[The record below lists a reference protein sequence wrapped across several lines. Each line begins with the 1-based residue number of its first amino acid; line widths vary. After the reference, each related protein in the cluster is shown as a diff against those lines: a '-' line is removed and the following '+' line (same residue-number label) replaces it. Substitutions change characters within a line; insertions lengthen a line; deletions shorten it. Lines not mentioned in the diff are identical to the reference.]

1 MLSSRERLQERQGQ
15 YAPPRHE
22 YLQQL
27 VDEYQRSV
35 HALRKEEVVANL
47 ANFAYD
53 PINYASLAQLQ
64 VMDLFL
70 DILDADHEATRQAQQ
85 QVSELTEN
93 GSGAVKRK
101 RGGEQAITRRR
112 QLAEFAIGGICNCI
126 ADPVLQH
133 AFLSGDGFPL
143 VEPYIWSLADISEP
157 LRGKRH
163 ASRLNT
169 VLSALSIA
177 YFLLDSSAFA
187 VVASEPLRTHIQSL
201 ELHANTQVANTAAAF
216 RTRYEELLLHIPPVV
231 VVAPPL
237 PPGPP
242 PPLAPQAHSDRRI

>member
-1 MLSSRERLQERQGQ
+1 MLSSHARLQERQGQ
-15 YAPPRHE
+15 HAAPRHE

-35 HALRKEEVVANL
+35 HVLRKEEIVANL

-64 VMDLFL
+64 IMDLFL
-70 DILDADHEATRQAQQ
+70 DILDADHDETRQARHQQ
-85 QVSELTEN
+85 QDSELRDY
-93 GSGAVKRK
+93 GVKRK
-101 RGGEQAITRRR
+101 HGDEQATTRRH

-157 LRGKRH
+157 LSGKRH

-187 VVASEPLRTHIQSL
+187 AVTNEQLRAHIQSL
-201 ELHANTQVANTAAAF
+201 ELHANTQIANTAMAF
-216 RTRYEELLLHIPPVV
+216 RTRYEEILLRAPPVAV
-231 VVAPPL
+231 LAPPL
-237 PPGPP
+237 PT
-242 PPLAPQAHSDRRI
+242 LRYQVL

>member
-1 MLSSRERLQERQGQ
+1 MLSSREQLQERQGQ
-15 YAPPRHE
+15 HAPPRHE

-35 HALRKEEVVANL
+35 HMLRKGEIVANL

-64 VMDLFL
+64 AIDLFL
-70 DILDADHEATRQAQQ
+70 DILDADHEETKQAQQ
-85 QVSELTEN
+85 ENELYEN
-93 GSGAVKRK
+93 GGGGGGVKRK
-101 RGGEQAITRRR
+101 RSEEQTSTRRH

-133 AFLSGDGFPL
+133 NFLTGDGFPL

-157 LRGKRH
+157 LSGKSH

-187 VVASEPLRTHIQSL
+187 VVTHEQLRAHIQSL
-201 ELHANTQVANTAAAF
+201 ELHANTQIANTATAF
-216 RTRYEELLLHIPPVV
+216 RTRYEEILLYGPPVV
-231 VVAPPL
+231 ADTPPL
-237 PPGPP
+237 PPPLPMGPP
-242 PPLAPQAHSDRRI
+242 PPLEP